1 MNAIVPA
8 PAPLAY
14 ADLERLGASIAR
26 SGLFGIKTTEQAIA
40 LMMISQAE
48 GRHPALAARD
58 YDIIQNKPTKKA
70 EAMLRDFLDAGGKV
84 EWHSLTDEL
93 ADATF
98 SHPKGGTARIDWD
111 MERAKKAQLNGK
123 DMYKKFPRQMLRSR
137 VVSEGV
143 RTVWPLATSGMYVP
157 EEARDIPDEPPFK
170 GTTIDGAPEQPAVQS
185 EPEAAPAAPAK
196 LTVGLWIDKTLPL
209 LLLDCTTTAELEAWQ
224 RDNKVYAAAMQK
236 ASDSERRD
244 MLARILER
252 AGALMSDD
260 ADAAG
265 PADLEIIGEEK
276 VGAG

>member
-58 YDIIQNKPTKKA
+58 YDIIQGKPTKKA

-84 EWHSLTDEL
+84 EWHALTDEL
-93 ADATF
+93 AEATF
-98 SHPKGGTARIDWD
+98 SHPMGGTIRIAWD
-111 MERAKKAQLNGK
+111 MARAAKAQLSSK

-137 VVSEGV
+137 TVTEGV
-143 RTVWPLATSGMYVP
+143 RTVWPLATSGMYAP
-157 EEARDIPDEPPFK
+157 EEARDIPAEPPFK
-170 GTTIDGAPEQPAVQS
+170 GTTIDGAPEQPQAEQ
-185 EPEAAPAAPAK
+185 PAAPPPVK
-196 LTVGLWIDKTLPL
+196 RTVGQWIDETLPTL
-209 LLLDCTTTAELEAWQ
+209 LLACETTAELEAFQ
-224 RDNKVYAAAMQK
+224 RDNKVYAAAMAK

-244 MLARILER
+244 MLARILWR
-252 AGALMSDD
+252 VAALDPDIASEV
-260 ADAAG
+260 
-265 PADLEIIGEEK
+265 EIVGEEK